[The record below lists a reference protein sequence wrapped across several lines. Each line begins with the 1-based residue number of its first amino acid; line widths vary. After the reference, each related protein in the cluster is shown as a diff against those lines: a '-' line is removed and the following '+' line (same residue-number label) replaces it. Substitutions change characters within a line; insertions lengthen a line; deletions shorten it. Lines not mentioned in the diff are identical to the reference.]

1 MCCCFIVVSRVI
13 VSCAPFSAGAC
24 VVVTV
29 VPGCPSRVGIVV
41 LWGCGIVVLW
51 YCGNVVL

>member
-51 YCGNVVL
+51 YWGNVVL